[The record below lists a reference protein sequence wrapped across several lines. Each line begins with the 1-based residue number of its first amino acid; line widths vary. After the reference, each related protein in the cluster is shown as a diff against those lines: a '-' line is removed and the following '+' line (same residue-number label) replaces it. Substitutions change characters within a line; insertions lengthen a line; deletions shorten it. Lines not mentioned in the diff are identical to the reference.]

1 MVVLCKTHVYMAIIS
16 QTHVLIGRP
25 WQSRCSGP
33 SAFCSELRLTHAFC
47 LGAFHTPPSHANT
60 PCVFALNEKAQI
72 VFAFVI
78 FPPYVLIRKIGKVL
92 PHTAE
97 PKMIRI
103 TWFRH
108 GFHEGFGLRFF
119 WEIFALGHHGSPD
132 AVGPRRFV
140 LNCV

>member
-1 MVVLCKTHVYMAIIS
+1 MVVLCRTHVYVAILS

-47 LGAFHTPPSHANT
+47 LGTFHIPPSHANT
-60 PCVFALNEKAQI
+60 PCVFALNEKAQS
-72 VFAFVI
+72 VSAFVI
-78 FPPYVLIRKIGKVL
+78 FLPCVLIRKIGKVL

-108 GFHEGFGLRFF
+108 GFHEGFGLQFF
-119 WEIFALGHHGSPD
+119 LEIFALGRHDSAD
-132 AVGPRRFV
+132 AVGPVRFA
-140 LNCV
+140 LHCV